1 MSNLK
6 LKAVIIEKF
15 GSQSNFS
22 QEIKVREPVISRVIN
37 NRHSLSQ
44 EERERWAKMLGVE
57 ATELFGE
64 PEKIVA

>member
-44 EERERWAKMLGVE
+44 EERER
-57 ATELFGE
+57 
-64 PEKIVA
+64 